1 MKVVLFC
8 GGYGLRMRSG
18 ASDDV
23 PKPMA
28 MVGPRPLIWHVMR
41 YYAHFGHTEFILC
54 LGYGAHH
61 IKDFFLN
68 YEETTS
74 NDFVLRGGRTEL
86 LSTDI
91 ANWTITF
98 AQTGI
103 ESPIGERLRRVRH
116 HLDGDEM
123 FLANYADVLT
133 DAPLP
138 EMIDRF
144 ARRDAGASM
153 MVVPPQSSFHC
164 VELGEDGLVGG
175 ITAVSDMPLWENGG
189 YFVLRQEV
197 FDHIPE
203 NGDLV
208 ADGCAQLAK
217 RGRLVAH
224 QHRGFWKP
232 TDTVKERAA
241 LDDAYARGD
250 RPWAVWDHD
259 GAGTGAT
266 GSRVPAP
273 RRGPRDPARSRAA
286 GPDRRGGR
294 ALRRHR
300 HRRRMGTLLTLCHAR
315 PGVRIDVLV
324 LSGGGSEREQEEQ
337 AALTAFCPGADLRL
351 TVHKLPDGRIARA
364 LGRGQGR
371 RRGAARGDGAGSR
384 PCPAHR

>member
-8 GGYGLRMRSG
+8 GGYGMRMRNG
-18 ASDDV
+18 TADDV

-91 ANWTITF
+91 SDWTITF

-138 EMIDRF
+138 EMIEKF
-144 ARRDAGASM
+144 ALRDAGASM

-164 VELGEDGLVGG
+164 VELGEDGLVG
-175 ITAVSDMPLWENGG
+175 AS
-189 YFVLRQEV
+189 
-197 FDHIPE
+197 
-203 NGDLV
+203 
-208 ADGCAQLAK
+208 
-217 RGRLVAH
+217 
-224 QHRGFWKP
+224 
-232 TDTVKERAA
+232 
-241 LDDAYARGD
+241 
-250 RPWAVWDHD
+250 
-259 GAGTGAT
+259 
-266 GSRVPAP
+266 P
-273 RRGPRDPARSRAA
+273 R
-286 GPDRRGGR
+286 
-294 ALRRHR
+294 
-300 HRRRMGTLLTLCHAR
+300 
-315 PGVRIDVLV
+315 
-324 LSGGGSEREQEEQ
+324 
-337 AALTAFCPGADLRL
+337 
-351 TVHKLPDGRIARA
+351 
-364 LGRGQGR
+364 
-371 RRGAARGDGAGSR
+371 
-384 PCPAHR
+384 

>member
-8 GGYGLRMRSG
+8 GGYGMRMRNG
-18 ASDDV
+18 TASDV
-23 PKPMA
+23 PKPMQ

-68 YEETTS
+68 YAETTS
-74 NDFVLRGGRTEL
+74 NDFVLKGGRAEL

-91 ANWTITF
+91 SDWSITF
-98 AQTGI
+98 VQTGI
-103 ESPIGERLRRVRH
+103 ESPIGERLRRVRP

-138 EMIDRF
+138 DIIERF
-144 ARRDAGASM
+144 SASEAGASM

-164 VELGEDGLVGG
+164 VELDEVGMVG
-175 ITAVSDMPLWENGG
+175 SITAVSEMPLWENGG

-208 ADGCAQLAK
+208 ADGCGELAK
-217 RGRLVAH
+217 RGRLLAYPY
-224 QHRGFWKP
+224 RGFWKP

-241 LDDAYARGD
+241 LDEAYAHGQ
-250 RPWAVWDHD
+250 RPWALWEN
-259 GAGTGAT
+259 
-266 GSRVPAP
+266 
-273 RRGPRDPARSRAA
+273 
-286 GPDRRGGR
+286 
-294 ALRRHR
+294 
-300 HRRRMGTLLTLCHAR
+300 
-315 PGVRIDVLV
+315 
-324 LSGGGSEREQEEQ
+324 ERE
-337 AALTAFCPGADLRL
+337 AAWTA
-351 TVHKLPDGRIARA
+351 
-364 LGRGQGR
+364 
-371 RRGAARGDGAGSR
+371 
-384 PCPAHR
+384 

>member
-1 MKVVLFC
+1 MHAWGGRLVFPIPELSIVEVEAMKVVLFC

-74 NDFVLRGGRTEL
+74 NDFVLRDGQTEL

-91 ANWTITF
+91 AYWTITF
-98 AQTGI
+98 VQTGI

-175 ITAVSDMPLWENGG
+175 HHPGERTCRCGRTAATSCSARRSSTTSRRTGTWSPTAAPNWPSAAGWWRTSTAASGSRPTPSRSGPRSTTPTPGATVRGPCGNGT
-189 YFVLRQEV
+189 
-197 FDHIPE
+197 
-203 NGDLV
+203 
-208 ADGCAQLAK
+208 A
-217 RGRLVAH
+217 RG
-224 QHRGFWKP
+224 
-232 TDTVKERAA
+232 ERAA
-241 LDDAYARGD
+241 AA
-250 RPWAVWDHD
+250 AS
-259 GAGTGAT
+259 GTA
-266 GSRVPAP
+266 
-273 RRGPRDPARSRAA
+273 
-286 GPDRRGGR
+286 
-294 ALRRHR
+294 
-300 HRRRMGTLLTLCHAR
+300 
-315 PGVRIDVLV
+315 
-324 LSGGGSEREQEEQ
+324 
-337 AALTAFCPGADLRL
+337 
-351 TVHKLPDGRIARA
+351 
-364 LGRGQGR
+364 
-371 RRGAARGDGAGSR
+371 
-384 PCPAHR
+384 

>member
-1 MKVVLFC
+1 VKVVLFC
-8 GGYGLRMRSG
+8 GGYGMRMREG
-18 ASDDV
+18 TASDV

-74 NDFVLRGGRTEL
+74 NDFVLRGGKAEM

-91 ANWTITF
+91 ADWTISF
-98 AQTGI
+98 VQTGI
-103 ESPIGERLRRVRH
+103 ESPIGERLRRVRE
-116 HLDGDEM
+116 HLAGDEM

-144 ARRDAGASM
+144 AASGAGAQM

-164 VELGEDGLVGG
+164 VNLGEDGLVGS
-175 ITAVSDMPLWENGG
+175 ITAVNEMPLWENGG

-208 ADGCAQLAK
+208 ADGCAELAK
-217 RGRLVAH
+217 RGRLLAF

-241 LDDAYARGD
+241 LDEAYAHGS
-250 RPWAVWDHD
+250 RPWALWE
-259 GAGTGAT
+259 T
-266 GSRVPAP
+266 
-273 RRGPRDPARSRAA
+273 
-286 GPDRRGGR
+286 
-294 ALRRHR
+294 
-300 HRRRMGTLLTLCHAR
+300 
-315 PGVRIDVLV
+315 
-324 LSGGGSEREQEEQ
+324 
-337 AALTAFCPGADLRL
+337 
-351 TVHKLPDGRIARA
+351 DGRITA
-364 LGRGQGR
+364 
-371 RRGAARGDGAGSR
+371 
-384 PCPAHR
+384 